1 MIYLASA
8 SPRRQELLRQLGI
21 AFEAIP
27 SELLEVPQAGERPED
42 YVLRVARDKARHV
55 VRQVRERGLASYPVL
70 GADTEVVLEGEIL
83 GKPHDAQQGQ
93 AMLRKLAGRTHE
105 VLTGLVLL
113 HQDADD
119 RRDAGGTT
127 SGKKEVER
135 RQEQSPRATPGA
147 VAEYTAL
154 SRSCVTFG
162 PLTDADIRRYWDS
175 GEPADK
181 AGGYAVQGRA
191 AAFIQRIEGSYS
203 GIMGLPL
210 FELTQLLRQAGVHQ
224 T

>member
-21 AFEAIP
+21 AFEAMPSNLVEIP
-27 SELLEVPQAGERPED
+27 RAGERPED
-42 YVLRVARDKARHV
+42 YVLRVARAKAQHV
-55 VRQVRERGLASYPVL
+55 TRQVRARGLTPCPVL

-83 GKPHDAQQGQ
+83 GKPRDAQQGQ

-113 HQDADD
+113 HQDA
-119 RRDAGGTT
+119 
-127 SGKKEVER
+127 
-135 RQEQSPRATPGA
+135 
-147 VAEYTAL
+147 EYKTIN
-154 SRSCVTFG
+154 RSHVTFG

-181 AGGYAVQGRA
+181 AGGYAVQGQA

-210 FELTQLLRQAGVHQ
+210 FELMQLLQQVGVHR